1 MKTLEEII
9 NGMFNRFRAE
19 IWEDIKKEWIFNF
32 KGFRRMGMSDTEII
46 DRFIKNFG
54 DDIK

>member
-19 IWEDIKKEWIFNF
+19 IWKDIKKEWIFNF
-32 KGFRRMGMSDTEII
+32 KEFRRMGMSDTEII

-54 DDIK
+54 DDTK